1 MFCNSKDLKISDRA
15 TICMPYHKLLDCL
28 EEDRL
33 ADKKFGSTRRGISPV
48 YADKYMKKAFRMGDL
63 LHMDTLKKRLA
74 DVLEWKNLTVE
85 GGYKMRRFRWTRCL
99 HGLKNTVH
107 FLHHLYATQQSIFQM
122 Q

>member
-1 MFCNSKDLKISDRA
+1 
-15 TICMPYHKLLDCL
+15 MPYHKLLDCL

-85 GGYKMRRFRWTRCL
+85 GGYKNAPVQVEEMFAWL
-99 HGLKNTVH
+99 ENTVH
-107 FLHHLYATQQSIFQM
+107 FLHPLYSASVTAHCSILHAITFYSFTGTFNLHR
-122 Q
+122 